1 MKNKSKSS
9 KDINPNRKFHT
20 GPELIKNL
28 DKLYQKSLLD
38 KKKASVK
45 NIFFNGFN
53 QKKNYNK
60 SNLKIK
66 KEKIKE
72 ILNTRKKSFDKLN
85 PKESIEIKGVNE
97 EEKNPINI
105 NKDINN
111 MSITDTSLLSYRPE
125 EKKFPKIP
133 KDYYS
138 SFLDKYKTQR
148 EERLLQSSIDF
159 YLHRR
164 KYLNKYINYKKEYI
178 KIFNSKKYPPFSELK
193 REPDLIA
200 FGKIVPKDAIKIQ
213 KENKNNKHHKYVL
226 VRAKSAILPENDFNQ
241 NIYRTGLIKNHS
253 IKKLKENKLI
263 KDDYTTNNV
272 NNKDYMPKDA
282 FGNSVYPIYGQKK
295 MLKNIMPKEY
305 DYNTRRTPVE
315 LLHDT
320 YHPLLRFQK
329 KMLNQ
334 HINAIN
340 QEIGVTYSKYFTL
353 VDVNK
358 IPKKFQMCQ
367 ELIDLQKDEKLI
379 KLIRELIDRNFGL
392 EREVDKALDL
402 QKKENE
408 AVRKKMIYKR
418 FCDVMLKA
426 SIHFKRLNISLDDFY
441 SIPDYIKFTLKDKE
455 ADANDN
461 KNSDDIFAGLDKDE
475 TSFQKKIIME
485 KNGQHFFHALKAE
498 DTDEIINIVNSNYFI
513 MFYRDVFF
521 QTPLHIAAKRNL
533 YKFISL
539 FVSRGAN
546 INAQDEGGRTALFI
560 AAQQNKFEF
569 VIVLLFEIADPLIKN
584 SKGERP
590 IDVTTDSRIK
600 VILERAKMLHY
611 FHTIGKI
618 KDFNESVRRG
628 LHFLYKEE
636 MGINY
641 EEWIDENQEIIK
653 RCEK

>member
-20 GPELIKNL
+20 GQELIKNL
-28 DKLYQKSLLD
+28 DKLYQKSLLN

-45 NIFFNGFN
+45 NIFFNGFS

-72 ILNTRKKSFDKLN
+72 ILNTRKKSLDKLN
-85 PKESIEIKGVNE
+85 PKESVELKEDNE
-97 EEKNPINI
+97 EEKNSIKI

-111 MSITDTSLLSYRPE
+111 MSITDASLLSYKPE

-133 KDYYS
+133 IDYYS

-148 EERLLQSSIDF
+148 EERLFQSSIDF

-178 KIFNSKKYPPFSELK
+178 KLFNSKKFPPFSELK

-200 FGKIVPKDAIKIQ
+200 FGKIVPKEAIKVQ
-213 KENKNNKHHKYVL
+213 KENKKNVHHKYVL
-226 VRAKSAILPENDFNQ
+226 LRAKSAILKDNNVNQ
-241 NIYRTGLIKNHS
+241 NIYRTGLVKNHS
-253 IKKLKENKLI
+253 IKKLKEHKLI
-263 KDDYTTNNV
+263 KDDYTTNNA
-272 NNKDYMPKDA
+272 NNQDYLPKDS
-282 FGNSVYPIYGQKK
+282 FGNTIYPIYGQKK

-353 VDVNK
+353 IDVNK

-402 QKKENE
+402 QKKEQE
-408 AVRKKMIYKR
+408 AIRKKYLFKR
-418 FCDVMLKA
+418 FSEVMLKA
-426 SIHFKRLNISLDDFY
+426 SIHFKRLNISLEDFY
-441 SIPDYIKFTLKDKE
+441 SIPDYIQFNLTNQE
-455 ADANDN
+455 PNEITN
-461 KNSDDIFAGLDKDE
+461 NENIFSGLDKDE
-475 TSFQKKIIME
+475 TSFQKKILME

-498 DTDEIINIVNSNYFI
+498 DTDEIISIVNSNYFI

-521 QTPLHIAAKRNL
+521 QTPLHIAAKRNM

-560 AAQQNKFEF
+560 AAQQNNLEF
-569 VIVLLFEIADPLIKN
+569 AIVLLFEIADPLIKN

-600 VILERAKMLHY
+600 VILERAKILHY

-618 KDFNESVRRG
+618 KDFNESIRRG
-628 LHFLYKEE
+628 LHFLFKEE
-636 MGINY
+636 IGINY
-641 EEWIDENQEIIK
+641 EELIDENQEIIK
-653 RCEK
+653 QCEK